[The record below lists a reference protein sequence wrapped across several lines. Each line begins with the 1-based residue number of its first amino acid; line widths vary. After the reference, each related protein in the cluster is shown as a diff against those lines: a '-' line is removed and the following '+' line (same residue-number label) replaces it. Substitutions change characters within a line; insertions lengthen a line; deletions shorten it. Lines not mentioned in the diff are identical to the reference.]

1 MRDALRS
8 SDPAEVFDALIGI
21 GRAGLVALR
30 PEVEHFLAHPEPRLR
45 SAAIRVLAFYW
56 ALEAHRQTAEQMWR
70 GDPSEDVRAVALM
83 AWGRL
88 YDGSKDA
95 AALTSLISLLNDLMA
110 GEAVRAQ
117 AWASLLSVAG
127 IPQAQWP
134 TQVAVYGRVDALV
147 DWSLVYK
154 IEAMLA

>member
-1 MRDALRS
+1 
-8 SDPAEVFDALIGI
+8 
-21 GRAGLVALR
+21 
-30 PEVEHFLAHPEPRLR
+30 
-45 SAAIRVLAFYW
+45 
-56 ALEAHRQTAEQMWR
+56 
-70 GDPSEDVRAVALM
+70 M